1 MPNTGQILKSK
12 IIINKKRELKIGE
25 ELYKIEMERYEK
37 KELIDTIKI
46 PRNLKEINGNLPTNK
61 YNKNKTKKLNEEMMK
76 EDEYETNKRLK
87 GFLKDEDKRE
97 IQKLYGNN
105 FNSNKNKINNI
116 NNIGDMNSGNYKNN
130 FRLNGVNDKLN
141 NNLRN
146 DGFQINKY
154 NSDENRINNMIRNK
168 QKLFNQNSNNKN
180 KYHLNNDLNSVNE
193 KLNDLNS
200 III

>member
-1 MPNTGQILKSK
+1 
-12 IIINKKRELKIGE
+12 
-25 ELYKIEMERYEK
+25 MERYEK

-61 YNKNKTKKLNEEMMK
+61 YNKNKTNKLNEEMMK

-87 GFLKDEDKRE
+87 GFLKDEDKKE
-97 IQKLYGNN
+97 IQKLYGNKYN
-105 FNSNKNKINNI
+105 HNNKINYI
-116 NNIGDMNSGNYKNN
+116 NNNYKI
-130 FRLNGVNDKLN
+130 N
-141 NNLRN
+141 NNIRN
-146 DGFQINKY
+146 DGYQMNKY

-193 KLNDLNS
+193 KLNDLNNMDDLHFYLC
-200 III
+200 I